1 MTIKRL
7 NQILLGVGTVMAV
20 YTAIDAQVG
29 LFMQALILIA
39 VVIKGI

>member
-1 MTIKRL
+1 MSIKRL
-7 NQILLGVGTVMAV
+7 NQILFGVGTVMVV
-20 YTAIDAQVG
+20 YAAYDLQSG

>member
-7 NQILLGVGTVMAV
+7 NQFLCGVGTVMAV
-20 YTAIDAQVG
+20 YAACDLQTG
-29 LFMQALILIA
+29 LFMQALI